1 MLCVSWN
8 NFVNSEER
16 VIVDILIFNFCSLYI
31 FVLIPLIAIRKW
43 NNMWERNISYH
54 CIDFF
59 PRKYTS
65 ISSFS
70 EKKLTEHYIN
80 VFTYI

>member
-8 NFVNSEER
+8 NFVKSGER
-16 VIVDILIFNFCSLYI
+16 VIVDILMFNFCSLYP

-54 CIDFF
+54 CIHFF
-59 PRKYTS
+59 FLGSTRPFPLFLK
-65 ISSFS
+65 
-70 EKKLTEHYIN
+70 E
-80 VFTYI
+80 TY